1 MSNLAMYATF
11 DRHSPVKFDSK
22 IHCLSWKGNARYGWL
37 ALGNSANTV
46 GVTYT
51 ELNEDVPDSQS
62 NNGDPEVSLEKQGM
76 RRNFNFREH
85 TKEVSRKELSVFF
98 MRFMIIPSTGDHC
111 QVESIAR

>member
-1 MSNLAMYATF
+1 MYASF

-22 IHCLSWKGNARYGWL
+22 IHCLSWKGSAKQGWL

-51 ELNEDVPDSQS
+51 ELNEELPDTQP
-62 NNGDPEVSLEKQGM
+62 NGDQLSEMSLEKQGM

-85 TKEVSRKELSVFF
+85 TKEVSVLSVDLDS
-98 MRFMIIPSTGDHC
+98 RTYL
-111 QVESIAR
+111 A